1 MTKTLKGVQ
10 TDQWPIL
17 ILRPSRNLEEAKQ
30 AMAVVEE
37 IYQTHKEPYALILD
51 GREGK
56 RPSAVERKLQ
66 NDFRIKYQD
75 YVRKYCYGSALVCNS
90 QIIRGVAT
98 AMFWV
103 KKPDTATKVFTD
115 MDEAMAWGRSILET
129 Q

>member
-1 MTKTLKGVQ
+1 MTNTPKGVE
-10 TDQWPIL
+10 TNQWPIL
-17 ILRPSRNLEEAKQ
+17 ILRPSDSIEEAKQ

-37 IYQTHKEPYALILD
+37 MYQTHSEPYVTVLD

-103 KKPDTATKVFTD
+103 KKPDTATKAFTD
-115 MDEAMAWGRSILET
+115 MDEAITWGRSLL
-129 Q
+129 

>member
-1 MTKTLKGVQ
+1 MINKPKSVE
-10 TDQWPIL
+10 TDLWPIL
-17 ILRPSRNLEEAKQ
+17 ILRPSDSIEEAKQ

-37 IYQTHKEPYALILD
+37 MYQTHNEPYVTILD
-51 GREGK
+51 GRDGK

-66 NDFRIKYQD
+66 NDFRIKYQE
-75 YVRKYCYGSALVCNS
+75 YVLKHCYGSALVCNS

-115 MDEAMAWGRSILET
+115 LDEAITWGRSLLKV
-129 Q
+129 